1 MKYDRMSFSWIRQLA
16 AVLSSMVGVA
26 LICIGASFQST
37 RMMALGIV
45 VLVLVYPLAA
55 VSWYVP
61 RTPADEGR
69 QDGEEAGEE
78 DGDEG

>member
-26 LICIGASFQST
+26 LICIGASSQST

-61 RTPADEGR
+61 RTPAGEGR
-69 QDGEEAGEE
+69 QAGKKE
-78 DGDEG
+78 DGNEG